1 MVIGYKCACVTE
13 FLPSALVDAVFH
25 LNSVAESS
33 TAHVAP
39 PSAGADGSLKVA
51 LPEDGTRGHTLG
63 VPGMVLDGL
72 LYTGQELTDSF
83 QLSQRGTEQGSFQLD
98 SFTDSASG
106 RCRGSGGLQGSVQ
119 GRHGLA
125 DLSQYSFSHESST
138 QADGRFPMEEE
149 GEDPEEVRTRVVQ
162 CLLWSLVSNDV
173 HCTCCAVSASGKEVI
188 TDFTTFEG
196 CMC

>member
-1 MVIGYKCACVTE
+1 M
-13 FLPSALVDAVFH
+13 
-25 LNSVAESS
+25 
-33 TAHVAP
+33 
-39 PSAGADGSLKVA
+39 AGADGSPEVA
-51 LPEDGTRGHTLG
+51 LPDDRTRGHTLG
-63 VPGMVLDGL
+63 VSGMVLDGL
-72 LYTGQELTDSF
+72 LYTGQETMQLTDSF

-138 QADGRFPMEEE
+138 LADGRFPMEEE
-149 GEDPEEVRTRVVQ
+149 GEDPEEVRMCVVQ
-162 CLLWSLVSNDV
+162 CLLWSLVSNGV
-173 HCTCCAVSASGKEVI
+173 HCTCCAVSASGKEAI
-188 TDFTTFEG
+188 TDFTAVEG